1 MSLRISRSFRIRK
14 HKEFPSLKELLNFD
28 HNLRSMCVK
37 MQNWEQ
43 RHAGL
48 VVLRLSM
55 KKLRRVFSEFPSRG
69 LDQNAVEFDENVEE
83 TKKIPK
89 DVKEGHFAVIAVKGG
104 KPKRFILELSY
115 LRNPAFLRLLEQAK
129 EEYGFHQTG
138 ALTVPCQP
146 EELEKILEDRIK
158 KIASAWV

>member
-1 MSLRISRSFRIRK
+1 MS
-14 HKEFPSLKELLNFD
+14 
-28 HNLRSMCVK
+28 VK

-43 RHAGL
+43 SHTGL
-48 VVLRLSM
+48 VLLRLLM
-55 KKLRRVFSEFPSRG
+55 KKLKRVLRELPSRG
-69 LDQNAVEFDENVEE
+69 PDQNVVEFDGDVEE

-129 EEYGFHQTG
+129 EEYGFQQTG
-138 ALTVPCQP
+138 ALAVPCQP
-146 EELEKILEDRIK
+146 EELQKILEDRIK
-158 KIASAWV
+158 KIASA